1 MLCPPVRTHSRP
13 PATTAECSETAER
26 RPWQTVFNLEFLTNL
41 ATRLRGLLSADT
53 DQALVRARADGEK
66 LVAVLRLGFILTF
79 GSITLAAAHS
89 SLKAEV
95 LITSVALLYGTG
107 LFILAAKVSRPWVP
121 WLSTTIDIALVTASL
136 AMYFL
141 SDDPLG
147 AVNNRVFF
155 ETYFFVIVTGT
166 LRYDWRL
173 SAFAT
178 LLAVGG
184 FLGITFYAS
193 SHWDLYE
200 VRNNY
205 HGRFQLVT
213 HVLRI
218 ALLCAVGVSSVAV
231 AHWARHLRLMV
242 GTDHLTGLSQRR
254 PFLERI
260 QEELER
266 SASSR
271 ATLSLAL
278 LDVDEFKR
286 FNDSCGHLAGD
297 RALQLLA
304 DRLRK
309 SVRTS
314 DLVARFGGEEFVVAF
329 PRMDVDRAVKRVNE
343 LRLELGGVAIPV
355 PSGGAKHLT
364 LSAGVGSWPADGDT
378 FEAVLARIDERLYE
392 AKAEGRNRVVGPR
405 SHLRPVADG

>member
-1 MLCPPVRTHSRP
+1 
-13 PATTAECSETAER
+13 
-26 RPWQTVFNLEFLTNL
+26 LELL
-41 ATRLRGLLSADT
+41 EHLVTRLRGLLSADT

-79 GSITLAAAHS
+79 GSITLAAAAARS
-89 SLKAEV
+89 SLKAEI

-107 LFILAAKVSRPWVP
+107 LFILAARVSRPWVP
-121 WLSTTIDIALVTASL
+121 WLSTTIDIGLVTASL
-136 AMYFL
+136 AMYL
-141 SDDPLG
+141 VADDPLG

-193 SHWDLYE
+193 SHWDLNE
-200 VRNNY
+200 VRSSY
-205 HGRFQLVT
+205 VGRFHLMS
-213 HVLRI
+213 HVSRI

-260 QEELER
+260 HEELER
-266 SASSR
+266 SASSK

-286 FNDSCGHLAGD
+286 FNDSYGHLAGD

-304 DRLRK
+304 ERLRK

-329 PRMDVDRAVKRVNE
+329 PRMDVERAVKRINE
-343 LRLELGGVAIPV
+343 LRVELGEVPIPV
-355 PSGGAKHLT
+355 PSEGAKHLT

-392 AKAEGRNRVVGPR
+392 AKAQGRNRVIGPR
-405 SHLRPVADG
+405 SHHLRPVADG